1 MENQDTTQLELFS
14 KESNFMAYKEKG
26 ASFSLF
32 TYLRNYEKTIFMVI
46 GFIVT
51 AIASFSLGV
60 KKGKEA
66 LVTKTNAALD
76 MASITKQA
84 PLLIKTQSL
93 PVNVEAAP
101 LKETLNY
108 TIQVASF
115 VNTAFAQK
123 EAQALRKK
131 GLSVLVLAK
140 GKHIIVCVGN
150 FTNQDSAKLSLSQLR
165 KNYSDCFLRRL

>member
-14 KESNFMAYKEKG
+14 KESNFMARKENRP
-26 ASFSLF
+26 SFSF
-32 TYLRNYEKTIFMVI
+32 FSYLRNYEKTIFMVM
-46 GFIVT
+46 GFLVT

-66 LVTKTNAALD
+66 LLAKTNAVLD
-76 MASITKQA
+76 IASITKQA
-84 PLLIKTQSL
+84 PLLIKAQGL
-93 PVNVEAAP
+93 PVNTPAAP

-115 VNTAFAQK
+115 VNNAFAQK
-123 EAQALRKK
+123 EAQTLRKK

-140 GKHIIVCVGN
+140 GKHTIVCVGN
-150 FTNQDSAKLSLSQLR
+150 FANQDSAKLSLSQLR
-165 KNYSDCFLRRL
+165 KNYRDCFIRRL